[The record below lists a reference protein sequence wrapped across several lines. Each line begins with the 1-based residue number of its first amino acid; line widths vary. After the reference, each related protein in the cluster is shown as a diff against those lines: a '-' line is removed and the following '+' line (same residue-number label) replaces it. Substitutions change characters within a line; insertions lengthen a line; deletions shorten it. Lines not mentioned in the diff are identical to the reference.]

1 MIHEFPEKY
10 LKKNI
15 QRLGF
20 DVIELKNNVKTKLKN
35 KIEITIIA
43 ADNCN
48 PEICGKLFGCGTM
61 NGDEGLGNVDTMAI
75 FNNENETIVNTND
88 CPFEIS
94 EKTAKIVA
102 KQYKKIDLLLVGYA
116 GASSYPQCFNFSE
129 EKLHAQIKMKKNKRL
144 NDTLNYLKIF
154 QPKYF
159 FPFAGKYTLAGK
171 NSILNKNRGEP
182 NLDYALDY
190 LIENTDQNKTRCI
203 ALNSKES
210 FDITTGTSTK
220 KYQKRKF
227 KIQGTIY
234 KRKTIKD

>member
-1 MIHEFPEKY
+1 MENILVHGGYFHLMIFKPEEFNDMDFIYISHIHPDHCSAKTLEKLNKKIPVLIHEFPEKY

-61 NGDEGLGNVDTMAI
+61 KGDEGLGNVDTMAI

-102 KQYKKIDLLLVGYA
+102 KPI
-116 GASSYPQCFNFSE
+116 
-129 EKLHAQIKMKKNKRL
+129 
-144 NDTLNYLKIF
+144 
-154 QPKYF
+154 
-159 FPFAGKYTLAGK
+159 
-171 NSILNKNRGEP
+171 
-182 NLDYALDY
+182 
-190 LIENTDQNKTRCI
+190 
-203 ALNSKES
+203 
-210 FDITTGTSTK
+210 
-220 KYQKRKF
+220 
-227 KIQGTIY
+227 
-234 KRKTIKD
+234 